1 MTALR
6 YASLPADLRLQGEA
20 LALARRLPLLFAS
33 ARLVAGNVMHGLH
46 GRRRAG
52 VGENFW
58 QFRPHTPS
66 ESAGR
71 IDWRR
76 SARDDRFYVR
86 EREWEAAQD
95 VWLWM
100 DRSPSMNFRTAT
112 ALDSKA
118 DRALILGF
126 AAAEL
131 LVKAGERVGLL
142 DGAPP
147 RATRD
152 MVSRLALTL
161 TRQDEA
167 ATGAEWPAAEAL
179 PPRAQALIFTDGLS
193 PAASICA
200 GLARLAERG
209 ARGHLLL
216 IADPF
221 EESFPFVGQTVLL
234 DTDSPAR
241 LRAGQA
247 QDLRPLYQARLAEHR
262 AKISAGALKLGWSC
276 AVHRTDQ
283 PAAAALMALAGR
295 MAAMERI

>member
-6 YASLPADLRLQGEA
+6 DPHPTAELRLQGEA

-33 ARLVAGNVMHGLH
+33 ARLVAASVMHGLH

-58 QFRPHTPS
+58 QFRHHAPG

-76 SARDDRFYVR
+76 SARDDRLYVR
-86 EREWEAAQD
+86 EREWESAQD
-95 VWLWM
+95 VWLWV
-100 DRSPSMNFRTAT
+100 DRSPSMNFRSAK

-152 MVSRLALTL
+152 MVSRMALTM
-161 TRQDEA
+161 TRQDK
-167 ATGAEWPAAEAL
+167 ATTSAEWPGAEAL

-200 GLARLAERG
+200 GLAHLAGRG

-216 IADPF
+216 IADPV
-221 EESFPFVGQTVLL
+221 EESFPFSGQTLLL

-262 AKISAGALKLGWSC
+262 ATISAEALKLGWSC

-283 PAAAALMALAGR
+283 PAAAALMALSGR

>member
-1 MTALR
+1 MAAQRDISGAPFLQ
-6 YASLPADLRLQGEA
+6 LQGEA

-33 ARLVAGNVMHGLH
+33 ARLVAASVMHGLH

-52 VGENFW
+52 NGESFW
-58 QFRPHTPS
+58 QFRPHAPG
-66 ESAGR
+66 ESAQR

-76 SARDDRFYVR
+76 SARDDRLYVR

-95 VWLWM
+95 VWLWV
-100 DRSPSMNFRTAT
+100 DRSPSMNFSSAK
-112 ALDSKA
+112 ALQSKG
-118 DRALILGF
+118 DRALVLGF

-152 MVSRLALTL
+152 MVSRIALAMTH
-161 TRQDEA
+161 QDQA
-167 ATGAEWPAAEAL
+167 IGAAEWPKASAL
-179 PPRAQALIFTDGLS
+179 PPRAQALLFTDGLI
-193 PAASICA
+193 PAATLCA
-200 GLARLAERG
+200 GLERLASRG

-216 IADPF
+216 IADPV
-221 EESFPFVGQTVLL
+221 EETFPFSGQTVLL

-247 QDLRPLYQARLAEHR
+247 QDLRGSYQARLQEHR
-262 AKISAGALKLGWSC
+262 SKIGATALKLGWSW
-276 AVHRTDQ
+276 ALHRTDQ

-295 MAAMERI
+295 MTAMERM